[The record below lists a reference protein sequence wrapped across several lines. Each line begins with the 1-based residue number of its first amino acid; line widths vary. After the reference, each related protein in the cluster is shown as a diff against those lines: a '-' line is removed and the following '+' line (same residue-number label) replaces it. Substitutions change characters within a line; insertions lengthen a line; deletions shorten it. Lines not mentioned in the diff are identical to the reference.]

1 MSAQNTATTEPR
13 PLAEPARGP
22 ASERPGAPAITVS
35 GLRKR
40 YGDHTVLDG
49 VDLTVPAGGIFALL
63 GPNGAGK
70 TTLINILTTLV
81 RPDGGTARVLGHD
94 VARSPRRVRRAIS
107 ATGQYASVDEV
118 LTGRENLV
126 MIARLLG
133 SGRRAADER
142 ARELLERF
150 DLADAADRRAGDYSG
165 GMRRRLDL
173 AASLVGSPPVVF
185 LDEPTTGMDTRSRQ
199 TLWDTVTDLAA
210 GGTTVFLTTQ
220 YLEEADVL
228 ADRIAV
234 LDGGVIAAEGTADEL
249 KRRIGRELIELTL
262 ADGSSEWLRGDGTA
276 EHLRSVLNERHRSDL
291 PVARVTVHTPTL
303 DDVFLALTDRSAT
316 KGRAS

>member
-1 MSAQNTATTEPR
+1 MNTPGATATQHR
-13 PLAEPARGP
+13 PATDPSP
-22 ASERPGAPAITVS
+22 ERDAAPAIAVS

-40 YGDHTVLDG
+40 YGDHLVLDG
-49 VDLTVPAGGIFALL
+49 VDLTVPTGGIFALL

-81 RPDGGTARVLGHD
+81 RPDGGTAHVLGHD
-94 VARSPRRVRRAIS
+94 VARRPRQVRRTIS
-107 ATGQYASVDEV
+107 ATGQYASVDEM

-133 SGRRAADER
+133 SGRRAADAR
-142 ARELLERF
+142 ARELLARF
-150 DLADAADRRAGDYSG
+150 DLADAADRRADGYSG

-173 AASLVGSPPVVF
+173 AASLVGAPPVVF

-199 TLWDTVTDLAA
+199 TLWDTVAGLSA

-234 LDGGVIAAEGTADEL
+234 LDGGVIVAEGTADEL
-249 KRRIGRELIELTL
+249 KRRVGQELVELTL
-262 ADGSSEWLRGDGTA
+262 ADGSSEWLRGDGSA
-276 EHLRSVLNERHRSDL
+276 EHLRSVLNERHRTGL
-291 PVARVTVHTPTL
+291 PAARVTVHTPTL
-303 DDVFLALTDRSAT
+303 DDVFLALTDRSAP
-316 KGRAS
+316 KGRTS